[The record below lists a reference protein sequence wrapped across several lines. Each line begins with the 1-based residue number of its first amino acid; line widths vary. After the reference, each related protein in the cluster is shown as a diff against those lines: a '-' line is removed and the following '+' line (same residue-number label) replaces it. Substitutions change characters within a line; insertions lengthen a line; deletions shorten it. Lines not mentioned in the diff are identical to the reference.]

1 MSELGAARVSSYL
14 DVAALRNV
22 VVVSL
27 LLGVGITVM
36 FSVAVRA
43 LVTADQQ
50 PHSSIRLRLLATG
63 CLLIVLAAV
72 AVGLWAVLAK

>member
-1 MSELGAARVSSYL
+1 MSSYL

-27 LLGVGITVM
+27 LLGVGLTVL

-43 LVTADQQ
+43 LVAADQQ
-50 PHSSIRLRLLATG
+50 PNSSTGLRLLATG
-63 CLLIVLAAV
+63 CLLVVLAAV